1 MPRIRNTIN
10 ERKGVTKI
18 KVNPGAKPVNFQLI
32 AINSLPIKR
41 GIDLGPVNKKAVG
54 QDNFF
59 VEIHPRTEQLS
70 VQRRGGDFV
79 SIK

>member
-1 MPRIRNTIN
+1 MPIIRNTIN
-10 ERKGVTKI
+10 EHKGVPKI
-18 KVNPGAKPVNFQLI
+18 KVNPVAKPVNIQLI

-41 GIDLGPVNKKAVG
+41 GIDLGSVNKKTIG

-59 VEIHPRTEQLS
+59 IKIDPRTEQLG

-79 SIK
+79 SVE